1 MTDSPTF
8 LCPCCSERHD
18 GPPFSYA
25 MPAPAYWND
34 NLAHEPGSVLGEE
47 QCVIAGPHYFVR
59 ANLVLPVVDADTE
72 FVWGV
77 WVSLSEQNFQQMERL
92 WDKPERVD
100 EPPYFGWLSTVLP
113 LYEPSTLNLKTK
125 LRTQLPGTRPLVELE
140 PTDHPLAV
148 EQRTGITRARVQAI
162 AEQLL
167 HEPAS
172 NG

>member
-1 MTDSPTF
+1 
-8 LCPCCSERHD
+8 
-18 GPPFSYA
+18 
-25 MPAPAYWND
+25 MP
-34 NLAHEPGSVLGEE
+34 
-47 QCVIAGPHYFVR
+47 
-59 ANLVLPVVDADTE
+59 
-72 FVWGV
+72 
-77 WVSLSEQNFQQMERL
+77 
-92 WDKPERVD
+92 
-100 EPPYFGWLSTVLP
+100 VLP

-167 HEPAS
+167 HVPAS